1 MHASAVL
8 PETYR
13 RLPEYLLHSP
23 CCIQE
28 VQEEEEDEWIA
39 EVCKGCQHRYHVTE
53 HHQNRLHRYYHFFLL
68 N

>member
-1 MHASAVL
+1 MVVSGAKDGRGVAVHASTVL

-23 CCIQE
+23 YCIQE

-39 EVCKGCQHRYHVTE
+39 EVCKGC
-53 HHQNRLHRYYHFFLL
+53 
-68 N
+68 